1 MQFNETNLSSTE
13 QKVKKKIKK
22 GGYKTALET
31 CSFVYLVIIAQI
43 LRLKLFKGLINPWCQ
58 KTLIPFDVDEKL
70 RPCLLDEIL
79 TSITKYV
86 KSNEWIWR
94 ILPEKS

>member
-43 LRLKLFKGLINPWCQ
+43 LRLKLFKGLINP
-58 KTLIPFDVDEKL
+58 
-70 RPCLLDEIL
+70 
-79 TSITKYV
+79 
-86 KSNEWIWR
+86 
-94 ILPEKS
+94 